1 MQLDQK
7 NLDRLLSLSDRQL
20 EDMIK
25 KIGKDGGVDLSTFH
39 ITSTDAQSIRRALR
53 SFTDADRANMKGKA
67 ILRTAEGETVPLPE
81 GMSLADAVAKAEAE
95 IASPY
100 A

>member
-25 KIGKDGGVDLSTFH
+25 KIGKDGGVDLATFH

-53 SFTDADRANMKGKA
+53 SFTNADIERANA
-67 ILRTAEGETVPLPE
+67 A
-81 GMSLADAVAKAEAE
+81 LAAYRNDKRRGR
-95 IASPY
+95 
-100 A
+100 

>member
-53 SFTDADRANMKGKA
+53 SFTDADIERANA
-67 ILRTAEGETVPLPE
+67 A
-81 GMSLADAVAKAEAE
+81 LAAYRNDKRRGR
-95 IASPY
+95 
-100 A
+100 